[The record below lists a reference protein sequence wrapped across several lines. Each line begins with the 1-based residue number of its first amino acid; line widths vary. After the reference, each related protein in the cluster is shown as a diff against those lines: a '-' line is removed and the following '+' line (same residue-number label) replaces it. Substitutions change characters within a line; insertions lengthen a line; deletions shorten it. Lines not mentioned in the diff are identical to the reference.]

1 MLKKGAIFPDNL
13 TMQEPRPKRNRVI
26 PSKLAGFDMG
36 TKPMTDL
43 ELMHKHN
50 KYVYF
55 YHCFNFRGTYI
66 YFECDVQLEY

>member
-26 PSKLAGFDMG
+26 PPRLAEFDMS

-43 ELMHKHN
+43 ELLPKPN
-50 KYVYF
+50 K
-55 YHCFNFRGTYI
+55 
-66 YFECDVQLEY
+66 